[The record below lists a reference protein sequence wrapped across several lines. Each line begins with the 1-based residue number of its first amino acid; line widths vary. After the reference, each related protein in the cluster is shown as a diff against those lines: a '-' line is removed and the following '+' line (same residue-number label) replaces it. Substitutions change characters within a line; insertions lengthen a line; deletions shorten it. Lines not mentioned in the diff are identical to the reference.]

1 MGHLAIRPALI
12 IKSLLYQEAQ
22 FFLDL
27 SKGQKDDKSAASNI
41 GQEREG
47 PSQVD
52 VSPTQNQD
60 ETNVDNVITIANH
73 KNTLQSFIER
83 SPLGVQFAIMVLFY
97 LARAYF
103 TDANKS
109 LSALSADNSGG
120 VSSLSP
126 FSFTS
131 KEFFDTYSQL
141 ASDMGL
147 TKYLLRHMAFA
158 ESMLTLEY
166 LALVREDEL
175 TANYRFGVNFED
187 LRWLASLALQQIA
200 GGRGLSSSEILYPSS
215 PRSTP
220 TPGTSQPDKTVNL
233 PPVANTERTADLIKD
248 LSLSILSR
256 EEIELNPGGGTSRSY
271 DDFIRPRSRDYGLHR
286 PYFPHRV
293 PPTMYSFRKPDGG
306 EWNRIIKEFFEGQK
320 CNICNAEVLP
330 QQFDI
335 WIGEPLEDNA
345 MPSSKRDQRM
355 SEVLADVDIVA
366 ANRGGNDAFIA
377 SSAEEQ
383 IIDSDRY
390 ITDRELLTYSYGI
403 IPMDGRDAFI
413 AFAKPK
419 LSCPH
424 CGTNPADPA
433 SLMPKY

>member
-1 MGHLAIRPALI
+1 M
-12 IKSLLYQEAQ
+12 
-22 FFLDL
+22 
-27 SKGQKDDKSAASNI
+27 SKEENDDRTAASNI
-41 GQEREG
+41 EQDRAG
-47 PSQVD
+47 PSQGGI
-52 VSPTQNQD
+52 SPTQDQP
-60 ETNVDNVITIANH
+60 ETNVDNVISVANH

-103 TDANKS
+103 SNTNKS
-109 LSALSADNSGG
+109 LSTDNSSR

-175 TANYRFGVNFED
+175 TANYRFGVDFED
-187 LRWLASLALQQIA
+187 LKWLASLALQQIA
-200 GGRGLSSSEILYPSS
+200 GGHGLSSHEILYPST
-215 PRSTP
+215 PRPTS
-220 TPGTSQPDKTVNL
+220 TPGTSQPDKTVN
-233 PPVANTERTADLIKD
+233 PATMASTGRTADLIKD
-248 LSLSILSR
+248 LSLSIFSR

-271 DDFIRPRSRDYGLHR
+271 DDFVRPRGRDYGLHR
-286 PYFPHRV
+286 PYFAHRV
-293 PPTMYSFRKPDGG
+293 PPTMYSFRKPNEG
-306 EWNRIIKEFFEGQK
+306 EWKRIVKEFFEGQK
-320 CNICNAEVLP
+320 CVTCNSEVLP
-330 QQFDI
+330 QQFDV

-345 MPSSKRDQRM
+345 TLGSKRDQRM
-355 SEVLADVDIVA
+355 SEVLADIDNATAYNGEDVRVAPSALPEIVDTDK
-366 ANRGGNDAFIA
+366 NF
-377 SSAEEQ
+377 
-383 IIDSDRY
+383 
-390 ITDRELLTYSYGI
+390 TDRELLTYGYGI

-419 LSCPH
+419 VSCPN
-424 CGTNPADPA
+424 CGANPAGSV

>member
-1 MGHLAIRPALI
+1 MTKGYLAIHPSHR
-12 IKSLLYQEAQ
+12 IKPLLYEEAQ

-27 SKGQKDDKSAASNI
+27 SKGQKDDNSAASNI
-41 GQEREG
+41 GQDRKD
-47 PSQVD
+47 PSKAD

-103 TDANKS
+103 TDTNKS
-109 LSALSADNSGG
+109 LPADNSGG

-175 TANYRFGVNFED
+175 TANYRFGVGFED
-187 LRWLASLALQQIA
+187 LKWLASLALQQIA
-200 GGRGLSSSEILYPSS
+200 GGRGLSSSEKLYPSS
-215 PRSTP
+215 PKSTP
-220 TPGTSQPDKTVNL
+220 TRGTSQPDKTVDLL
-233 PPVANTERTADLIKD
+233 PMANTERTADLIKD
-248 LSLSILSR
+248 LSLSIFSR
-256 EEIELNPGGGTSRSY
+256 EEIELNAGGGTSRSY
-271 DDFIRPRSRDYGLHR
+271 DDFVRPRSRDYGLHM

-293 PPTMYSFRKPDGG
+293 PPTMYSFRKPDDG
-306 EWNRIIKEFFEGQK
+306 EWKRIIKEFFEGQK
-320 CNICNAEVLP
+320 CNTCDAEVLP

-355 SEVLADVDIVA
+355 SEILADIDSVA
-366 ANRGGNDAFIA
+366 ANKGGNDAFVA

-383 IIDSDRY
+383 IIDSDKY
-390 ITDRELLTYSYGI
+390 VTDRELLTYSYGI
-403 IPMDGRDAFI
+403 IPMDGRDAFL

-419 LSCPH
+419 LPCPH
-424 CGTNPADPA
+424 CGTNPADSA
-433 SLMPKY
+433 SLMPKYY

>member
-1 MGHLAIRPALI
+1 
-12 IKSLLYQEAQ
+12 
-22 FFLDL
+22 L
-27 SKGQKDDKSAASNI
+27 SKGEKDDRSAASNI
-41 GQEREG
+41 EQDRAG
-47 PSQVD
+47 PSQAD
-52 VSPTQNQD
+52 ISPTQDQD
-60 ETNVDNVITIANH
+60 ETNVDDIITIANH

-103 TDANKS
+103 TDTNKS
-109 LSALSADNSGG
+109 LSADNSGRD
-120 VSSLSP
+120 STLSP

-175 TANYRFGVNFED
+175 TANYRFGVDFED
-187 LRWLASLALQQIA
+187 LKWLASLALQQIA
-200 GGRGLSSSEILYPSS
+200 GGHSLSSPERLYPST
-215 PRSTP
+215 PRPTP
-220 TPGTSQPDKTVNL
+220 TPVTSQPGMTVNPL
-233 PPVANTERTADLIKD
+233 AMANTERTADLIKD
-248 LSLSILSR
+248 LSLSIFSR
-256 EEIELNPGGGTSRSY
+256 EEIELNLGGGTSRSY
-271 DDFIRPRSRDYGLHR
+271 DDFVRPRSKDYGLHR

-293 PPTMYSFRKPDGG
+293 PPTMYSFRKPDDG
-306 EWNRIIKEFFEGQK
+306 EWKRIIKEFFEGQK
-320 CNICNAEVLP
+320 CITCNSEVLP
-330 QQFDI
+330 QQFDV

-345 MPSSKRDQRM
+345 TPGPKRDQRM
-355 SEVLADVDIVA
+355 SEVLADIDDSVS
-366 ANRGGNDAFIA
+366 ANRGSGDDDDAVVVA
-377 SSAEEQ
+377 SADEQQ
-383 IIDSDRY
+383 IIDSDKN
-390 ITDRELLTYSYGI
+390 ITDRELLAYNYGI

-419 LSCPH
+419 LPCPH
-424 CGTNPADPA
+424 CGTNPAGSV

>member
-1 MGHLAIRPALI
+1 MG
-12 IKSLLYQEAQ
+12 
-22 FFLDL
+22 
-27 SKGQKDDKSAASNI
+27 KDGA
-41 GQEREG
+41 G
-47 PSQVD
+47 PSQAGI
-52 VSPTQNQD
+52 SPTQD
-60 ETNVDNVITIANH
+60 KSETNVDNVITIAND

-83 SPLGVQFAIMVLFY
+83 SPLGVQFAIIVLFY

-103 TDANKS
+103 TNTNKG
-109 LSALSADNSGG
+109 LSADNSGG

-166 LALVREDEL
+166 LALVREDES
-175 TANYRFGVNFED
+175 TANYRFGVDFED
-187 LRWLASLALQQIA
+187 LKWLASLALQQIA
-200 GGRGLSSSEILYPSS
+200 GGRGLSSSEIIYLSP
-215 PRSTP
+215 PRSTT
-220 TPGTSQPDKTVNL
+220 TPGASQPDKTVNRSTM
-233 PPVANTERTADLIKD
+233 ANTERTADLIKD
-248 LSLSILSR
+248 LSLSILSQK
-256 EEIELNPGGGTSRSY
+256 EIELNPGGRTSRSY
-271 DDFIRPRSRDYGLHR
+271 DDFVRPRSRDYGLHR

-293 PPTMYSFRKPDGG
+293 PPTMYSFRKPDDS
-306 EWNRIIKEFFEGQK
+306 EWKRIIKEFFEGQK
-320 CNICNAEVLP
+320 CITCNAEVLP

-345 MPSSKRDQRM
+345 TPASKRDQRM
-355 SEVLADVDIVA
+355 SEVLADIDSVS
-366 ANRGGNDAFIA
+366 ANRGGNDDAVVVA
-377 SSAEEQ
+377 SADEQQ
-383 IIDSDRY
+383 IIDSGKNA
-390 ITDRELLTYSYGI
+390 TDRELLTTYSYGI

-419 LSCPH
+419 LPCPH
-424 CGTNPADPA
+424 CGTNPADSA

>member
-1 MGHLAIRPALI
+1 LP
-12 IKSLLYQEAQ
+12 KEEN
-22 FFLDL
+22 
-27 SKGQKDDKSAASNI
+27 DDRTAASNI
-41 GQEREG
+41 EQDRAD
-47 PSQVD
+47 PSRGGI
-52 VSPTQNQD
+52 SPTQDQA
-60 ETNVDNVITIANH
+60 ETNVDNVISVANH

-103 TDANKS
+103 SNTNKS
-109 LSALSADNSGG
+109 LSTDNSSR

-175 TANYRFGVNFED
+175 TANYRFGVDFED
-187 LRWLASLALQQIA
+187 LKWLASLALQQIA
-200 GGRGLSSSEILYPSS
+200 GGRSLSSPEILYPST
-215 PRSTP
+215 PRPTS
-220 TPGTSQPDKTVNL
+220 TPGTSQPDKTVN
-233 PPVANTERTADLIKD
+233 PATMASTERTAELIKD
-248 LSLSILSR
+248 LSLSIFSR

-271 DDFIRPRSRDYGLHR
+271 DDFVRPRSRDYGLRR
-286 PYFPHRV
+286 PYFAHRA
-293 PPTMYSFRKPDGG
+293 PPTIYSFRKPNEG
-306 EWNRIIKEFFEGQK
+306 EWKRIINEFFEGHK
-320 CNICNAEVLP
+320 CVTCNSEVLP
-330 QQFDI
+330 QQFDV
-335 WIGEPLEDNA
+335 WIGEPLEENA
-345 MPSSKRDQRM
+345 TLGSKRDQRM
-355 SEVLADVDIVA
+355 SEVLADIDNATAYSGEDVRVAPSALPEIVDTDK
-366 ANRGGNDAFIA
+366 NF
-377 SSAEEQ
+377 
-383 IIDSDRY
+383 
-390 ITDRELLTYSYGI
+390 TDRELLTYGYGI

-419 LSCPH
+419 VPCPN
-424 CGTNPADPA
+424 CGANPAGSV

>member
-1 MGHLAIRPALI
+1 
-12 IKSLLYQEAQ
+12 
-22 FFLDL
+22 L
-27 SKGQKDDKSAASNI
+27 SKEENDDSTATSNI
-41 GQEREG
+41 KQDRAG
-47 PSQVD
+47 PSQGGI
-52 VSPTQNQD
+52 SPIQD
-60 ETNVDNVITIANH
+60 QAETKNVDNVISVANH

-103 TDANKS
+103 SNTNKS
-109 LSALSADNSGG
+109 LSTDNSSR

-158 ESMLTLEY
+158 ESMITLEY

-175 TANYRFGVNFED
+175 TANYRFGVDFED
-187 LRWLASLALQQIA
+187 LKWLASLALQQIA
-200 GGRGLSSSEILYPSS
+200 GGHGLSSPEILYPST
-215 PRSTP
+215 PRPTS
-220 TPGTSQPDKTVNL
+220 TPGTSQPDKTVN
-233 PPVANTERTADLIKD
+233 PATMASTERTADLIKD
-248 LSLSILSR
+248 LSLSIFSR

-271 DDFIRPRSRDYGLHR
+271 DDFVRPRGRDYGLHR
-286 PYFPHRV
+286 PYSAHRV
-293 PPTMYSFRKPDGG
+293 PPTMYSFRKPNEE
-306 EWNRIIKEFFEGQK
+306 EWKRIVKEFFEGQK
-320 CNICNAEVLP
+320 CLSCNSEVLP
-330 QQFDI
+330 QQFDV

-345 MPSSKRDQRM
+345 TLVSKRDQRM
-355 SEVLADVDIVA
+355 SEVLADIDNATAYNGEDVRVAPSALPEIVDTDK
-366 ANRGGNDAFIA
+366 NF
-377 SSAEEQ
+377 
-383 IIDSDRY
+383 
-390 ITDRELLTYSYGI
+390 TDRELLTYGYGI

-419 LSCPH
+419 VPCPN
-424 CGTNPADPA
+424 CGANPAGSV

>member
-1 MGHLAIRPALI
+1 M
-12 IKSLLYQEAQ
+12 
-22 FFLDL
+22 
-27 SKGQKDDKSAASNI
+27 SKGENDDRSAASN
-41 GQEREG
+41 GEQDRVG
-47 PSQVD
+47 PSQAD
-52 VSPTQNQD
+52 ISPTQDQA
-60 ETNVDNVITIANH
+60 ETNVDNLITIAND

-103 TDANKS
+103 TNTNKS
-109 LSALSADNSGG
+109 LSADNSGG

-175 TANYRFGVNFED
+175 TANYRFGVDFDD
-187 LRWLASLALQQIA
+187 LKWLASLALQQIA
-200 GGRGLSSSEILYPSS
+200 GGHSLSSPERLYPSP
-215 PRSTP
+215 PRP
-220 TPGTSQPDKTVNL
+220 TLPAGTSQPDKTVN
-233 PPVANTERTADLIKD
+233 PPTMANTERTADLIKD
-248 LSLSILSR
+248 LSLSIFSR
-256 EEIELNPGGGTSRSY
+256 EEIELNPGGGTSKSY
-271 DDFIRPRSRDYGLHR
+271 DDFVRPRSRDYGLHR

-293 PPTMYSFRKPDGG
+293 PPTMYSFRKPDDG
-306 EWNRIIKEFFEGQK
+306 EWKRIINEFFEGQK
-320 CNICNAEVLP
+320 CNTCDAEVLP

-345 MPSSKRDQRM
+345 MPSSNRDQRM
-355 SEVLADVDIVA
+355 SEVLADIDDSVS
-366 ANRGGNDAFIA
+366 ANRGGDDDAA
-377 SSAEEQ
+377 VVTSADKQQ
-383 IIDSDRY
+383 IIDSDKNV
-390 ITDRELLTYSYGI
+390 TDRELLTYSYGI

-419 LSCPH
+419 LPCPH
-424 CGTNPADPA
+424 CGTNPADSA

>member
-1 MGHLAIRPALI
+1 LP
-12 IKSLLYQEAQ
+12 KEEN
-22 FFLDL
+22 
-27 SKGQKDDKSAASNI
+27 DDRTAASNI
-41 GQEREG
+41 EQDRAD
-47 PSQVD
+47 PSRGGI
-52 VSPTQNQD
+52 SPTQDQA
-60 ETNVDNVITIANH
+60 ETNVDNVISVANH

-103 TDANKS
+103 SNTNKS
-109 LSALSADNSGG
+109 LSTDNSSR

-175 TANYRFGVNFED
+175 TANYRFGVDFED
-187 LRWLASLALQQIA
+187 LKWLASLALQQIA
-200 GGRGLSSSEILYPSS
+200 GGHGLSSHEILYPST
-215 PRSTP
+215 PRPTS
-220 TPGTSQPDKTVNL
+220 TPGTSQPDKTVN
-233 PPVANTERTADLIKD
+233 PATMASTERTAELIKD
-248 LSLSILSR
+248 LSLSIFSR

-271 DDFIRPRSRDYGLHR
+271 DDFVRPRSRDYGLRR
-286 PYFPHRV
+286 PYFAHRA
-293 PPTMYSFRKPDGG
+293 PPTMYSFRKPNEG
-306 EWNRIIKEFFEGQK
+306 EWKRIINEFFEGHK
-320 CNICNAEVLP
+320 CVTCNSEVLP
-330 QQFDI
+330 QQFDV
-335 WIGEPLEDNA
+335 WIGEPLEENA
-345 MPSSKRDQRM
+345 TLGSKRDQRM
-355 SEVLADVDIVA
+355 SEVLADIDNATAYNGEDVRVAPSALPEIVDTDK
-366 ANRGGNDAFIA
+366 NF
-377 SSAEEQ
+377 
-383 IIDSDRY
+383 
-390 ITDRELLTYSYGI
+390 TDRELLTYGYGI

-419 LSCPH
+419 VPCPN
-424 CGTNPADPA
+424 CGANPAGSV

>member
-1 MGHLAIRPALI
+1 
-12 IKSLLYQEAQ
+12 
-22 FFLDL
+22 L
-27 SKGQKDDKSAASNI
+27 SKGEKDDRSAASNI
-41 GQEREG
+41 EQDRAG
-47 PSQVD
+47 PSQAD
-52 VSPTQNQD
+52 ISPTQDQD
-60 ETNVDNVITIANH
+60 ETNVDDIITIANH

-103 TDANKS
+103 TDTNKS
-109 LSALSADNSGG
+109 LSADNSGRD
-120 VSSLSP
+120 STLSP

-175 TANYRFGVNFED
+175 TANYRFGVDFED
-187 LRWLASLALQQIA
+187 LKWLASLALQQIA
-200 GGRGLSSSEILYPSS
+200 GGHSLSSPERLYPST
-215 PRSTP
+215 PRPTP
-220 TPGTSQPDKTVNL
+220 TPVTSQPDMTVN
-233 PPVANTERTADLIKD
+233 PPAMANKERSADLIKD
-248 LSLSILSR
+248 LSLSIFSR
-256 EEIELNPGGGTSRSY
+256 EEIELNLGGGTSRSY
-271 DDFIRPRSRDYGLHR
+271 DDFVRPRSKDYGLHR

-293 PPTMYSFRKPDGG
+293 PPTMYSFRKPDDG
-306 EWNRIIKEFFEGQK
+306 EWKRIIKEFFEGQK
-320 CNICNAEVLP
+320 CITCNSEVLP
-330 QQFDI
+330 QQFDV

-345 MPSSKRDQRM
+345 TPGPKRDQRM
-355 SEVLADVDIVA
+355 SEVLADIDDSVSV
-366 ANRGGNDAFIA
+366 NRGSGDDDDAVVVA
-377 SSAEEQ
+377 SADEQQ
-383 IIDSDRY
+383 IIDSDKN
-390 ITDRELLTYSYGI
+390 ITDRELLAYNYGI

-419 LSCPH
+419 LPCPH
-424 CGTNPADPA
+424 CGTNPAGSV

>member
-1 MGHLAIRPALI
+1 MREAPPSNMGQDGA
-12 IKSLLYQEAQ
+12 
-22 FFLDL
+22 
-27 SKGQKDDKSAASNI
+27 
-41 GQEREG
+41 G
-47 PSQVD
+47 PSQAGI
-52 VSPTQNQD
+52 SPTQYQS
-60 ETNVDNVITIANH
+60 ETSVDNVITITNH
-73 KNTLQSFIER
+73 KSTLQSFIER
-83 SPLGVQFAIMVLFY
+83 SPLGVQFAVMVLFY

-103 TDANKS
+103 TNTNKD
-109 LSALSADNSGG
+109 LSADNSGE
-120 VSSLSP
+120 VTSLSP

-166 LALVREDEL
+166 LALVREDES
-175 TANYRFGVNFED
+175 TANYRFGVDFED
-187 LRWLASLALQQIA
+187 LKWLASLALQQIA
-200 GGRGLSSSEILYPSS
+200 GGRGLSSSETLYPSS

-220 TPGTSQPDKTVNL
+220 TPRTSQPDKTVNP

-248 LSLSILSR
+248 LSLSIFSQ
-256 EEIELNPGGGTSRSY
+256 EEIELNPGGGTSGSY
-271 DDFIRPRSRDYGLHR
+271 DDFVRPKSRDYGLHR

-293 PPTMYSFRKPDGG
+293 PPTIYSFRKPEDS
-306 EWNRIIKEFFEGQK
+306 EWKRIIKEFFEGQK
-320 CNICNAEVLP
+320 CITCNAEVLP
-330 QQFDI
+330 HQFDI
-335 WIGEPLEDNA
+335 WIGEPLEDNT

-355 SEVLADVDIVA
+355 SEVLADINSVA
-366 ANRGGNDAFIA
+366 ANRGGNDAFVA

-383 IIDSDRY
+383 IIDSDKHV
-390 ITDRELLTYSYGI
+390 TDRELLTYSYGI

-419 LSCPH
+419 LPCPH
-424 CGTNPADPA
+424 CGTNPADSA